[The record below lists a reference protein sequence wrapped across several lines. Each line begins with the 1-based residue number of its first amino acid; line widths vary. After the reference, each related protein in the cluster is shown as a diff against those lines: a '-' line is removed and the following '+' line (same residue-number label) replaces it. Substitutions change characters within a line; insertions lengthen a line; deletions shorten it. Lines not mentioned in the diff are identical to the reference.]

1 MSQRLS
7 HACLSINDFYTVKLR
22 TAHYIS
28 NYLFDG
34 DFTTWITVVIL
45 ELIHAQNPDLTE
57 GTYLLDK
64 ESIPFLTVDDS

>member
-1 MSQRLS
+1 M
-7 HACLSINDFYTVKLR
+7 
-22 TAHYIS
+22 
-28 NYLFDG
+28 
-34 DFTTWITVVIL
+34 VIL